1 MTYYDRLINRHDRH
15 LYESPE
21 EKDEKFRR
29 LLENQE
35 TSEQKELYTYDCYKE
50 KEFRRLLENQ
60 EISEQKDLYKCECR
74 EEEGV

>member
-1 MTYYDRLINRHDRH
+1 MNNMTYYDRLRNRHDRH

-35 TSEQKELYTYDCYKE
+35 ISEQRDLYKYDCYKE
-50 KEFRRLLENQ
+50 QEFRRLLEKLK
-60 EISEQKDLYKCECR
+60 ISK
-74 EEEGV
+74 EEGV

>member
-1 MTYYDRLINRHDRH
+1 MTYYDRLKNRHDRH

-35 TSEQKELYTYDCYKE
+35 ISEQRDLYKYDYYKE
-50 KEFRRLLENQ
+50 QEFRRLLEKLK
-60 EISEQKDLYKCECR
+60 ISK
-74 EEEGV
+74 EEGV

>member
-1 MTYYDRLINRHDRH
+1 MTYYNRIRNRNDRS

-35 TSEQKELYTYDCYKE
+35 ISEQRDLYKYDCYKE
-50 KEFRRLLENQ
+50 QEFRRLLEKLK
-60 EISEQKDLYKCECR
+60 ISK
-74 EEEGV
+74 EEGV

>member
-1 MTYYDRLINRHDRH
+1 MTYYDRIRNRNDRS

-35 TSEQKELYTYDCYKE
+35 FFK
-50 KEFRRLLENQ
+50 
-60 EISEQKDLYKCECR
+60 QKDLYKCECR
-74 EEEGV
+74 EEEQEV

>member
-1 MTYYDRLINRHDRH
+1 MTYYERLKNKYDRH

-35 TSEQKELYTYDCYKE
+35 ISEQRDLYKYDCYKE
-50 KEFRRLLENQ
+50 QEFRRLLEKLK
-60 EISEQKDLYKCECR
+60 ISK
-74 EEEGV
+74 EEGV

>member
-1 MTYYDRLINRHDRH
+1 MTCYDRLRNRHDRH

-35 TSEQKELYTYDCYKE
+35 ISEQRDLYKYDCYKE
-50 KEFRRLLENQ
+50 QEFRRLLEKLK
-60 EISEQKDLYKCECR
+60 ISK
-74 EEEGV
+74 EEGV

>member
-1 MTYYDRLINRHDRH
+1 MTYYNRIRNRNDRS

-50 KEFRRLLENQ
+50 KEFKRLLEKLK
-60 EISEQKDLYKCECR
+60 ISK
-74 EEEGV
+74 EEGE